1 MGFGEG
7 GRSMQS
13 ILYLHL
19 GLSKTATTWLQR
31 QVFPHL
37 PGIAFRNQP
46 GSALLDGGPMQGA
59 LARAF
64 RRSPLVWQRMG
75 GRLLRDLVGPGHPGQ
90 GGVLVSDQSAG
101 PRLFEYGR
109 YSGPHWERE
118 RMDPGMLRDHL
129 AALAEVAR
137 NEGFAAVRAILVV
150 RRQDHW
156 LASKYAQRS
165 DRIVGAS
172 QRDFEDRVAYYLDE
186 RRGFFADGVILD
198 YAALMEHVGAALGPE
213 GALGLPY
220 ELLRS
225 DPGTFVARIADFLDV
240 DPAAEAGH
248 LGPIVRSAAGKPVN
262 VRSDRQDEWVLRRPG
277 RPMTVES
284 VTSTAL
290 HILRYSSVRRK
301 IMLTEA
307 LSARIL
313 GRYAESNRA
322 FGRRMGLDLSS
333 AGYFPAEEERVPE
346 PASVRF

>member
-1 MGFGEG
+1 MWIDE
-7 GRSMQS
+7 
-13 ILYLHL
+13 
-19 GLSKTATTWLQR
+19 
-31 QVFPHL
+31 
-37 PGIAFRNQP
+37 
-46 GSALLDGGPMQGA
+46 
-59 LARAF
+59 
-64 RRSPLVWQRMG
+64 
-75 GRLLRDLVGPGHPGQ
+75 LVGCHAE
-90 GGVLVSDQSAG
+90 AG
-101 PRLFEYGR
+101 FP
-109 YSGPHWERE
+109 
-118 RMDPGMLRDHL
+118 
-129 AALAEVAR
+129 
-137 NEGFAAVRAILVV
+137 
-150 RRQDHW
+150 
-156 LASKYAQRS
+156 
-165 DRIVGAS
+165 VGAS

-290 HILRYSSVRRK
+290 HILRYSSARRK